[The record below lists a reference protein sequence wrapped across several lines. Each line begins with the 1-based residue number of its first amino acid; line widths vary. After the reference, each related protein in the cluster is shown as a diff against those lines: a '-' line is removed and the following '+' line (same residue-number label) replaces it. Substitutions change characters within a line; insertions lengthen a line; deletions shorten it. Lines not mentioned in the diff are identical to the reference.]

1 MACCEYSVI
10 MTGAFTP
17 AASSAASC
25 MLHAQ
30 AVSLQCAGSTGV
42 CAPCVHVLVSRYPYP
57 GASGTSNQS
66 PNQRS
71 ADFRQS
77 AGVIETNGAPNFMRR
92 DHQAIDR
99 IHAIEQIC
107 RRGSVCDI
115 LAGEAD
121 ERHVCGLARGCHVS
135 SAHSSH
141 SQVNGH
147 RHRLGNGIDSSIDRP
162 ACVIQIASQGRRLV
176 CRPFSGRPAVCCRPS
191 CLRQPQPS
199 GVFHGRS
206 QILRPGPLW
215 QRWL

>member
-1 MACCEYSVI
+1 MPKCVRHLICDTSKCYWR
-10 MTGAFTP
+10 GN
-17 AASSAASC
+17 SAQTN
-25 MLHAQ
+25 HA
-30 AVSLQCAGSTGV
+30 
-42 CAPCVHVLVSRYPYP
+42 
-57 GASGTSNQS
+57 
-66 PNQRS
+66 PNHSS

-77 AGVIETNGAPNFMRR
+77 AGVIETNGAPYFMRR
-92 DHQAIDR
+92 NHQAIDR

-107 RRGSVCDI
+107 RRGSVYDI

-121 ERHVCGLARGCHVS
+121 ERHVCGLARGCRVS

-141 SQVNGH
+141 SQINGH
-147 RHRLGNGIDSSIDRP
+147 RHRLGNGIESSIDRP

-176 CRPFSGRPAVCCRPS
+176 CRPFSGRPAACCRPS
-191 CLRQPQPS
+191 CLWQPQPS